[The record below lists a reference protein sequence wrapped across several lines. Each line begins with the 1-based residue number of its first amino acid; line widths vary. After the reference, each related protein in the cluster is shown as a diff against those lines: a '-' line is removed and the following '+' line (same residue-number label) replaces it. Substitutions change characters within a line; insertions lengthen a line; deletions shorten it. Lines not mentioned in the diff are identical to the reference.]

1 MSIEA
6 GLYVGKV
13 ISGEFGENKDGTN
26 VEAVIQMQLIDR
38 ADGGTPLEGPVSV
51 SVCLYFT
58 EKAKPFSV
66 EKLKAIGWQGGDL
79 EFARCPNEVTISV
92 RYEEYP
98 LGSGDQRMKCDI
110 FTGEGRIKAR
120 PLAPEKKRAFAAALA
135 AGMGGPAPKGQ
146 GLGGLD

>member
-38 ADGGTPLEGPVSV
+38 ADGGPSLEFPLTCSIVLHFS
-51 SVCLYFT
+51 

-66 EKLKAIGWQGGDL
+66 EKLKAIGWEGGDL
-79 EFARCPNEVTISV
+79 EFARCSNEVTVAV
-92 RYEEYP
+92 RYEEWQ
-98 LGSGDQRMKCDI
+98 GEQKMKCDI
-110 FTGEGRIKAR
+110 LYGGGSIKAR
-120 PLAPEKKRAFAAALA
+120 PIDPAKKRAFAASLA
-135 AGMGGPAPKGQ
+135 ASMGATPAKAS